1 MYFSFDKFNR
11 YEIPEMVLCNP
22 NFEELYVINPDTAP
36 KFTLRYN
43 AISELSFEIDS
54 VDDNGDE
61 VPYFGLITKNRVI
74 HVEGF
79 GYWVIDSAADSSE
92 GFASRKEVHCYSYE
106 YMLTMRNADIKA
118 GTYNFYDIA
127 TPDDTL
133 MDTILGRCPSWKIG
147 NTISSELIGKYRTF
161 DMPDT
166 TVYTFLTQ
174 DAAEAYEAVF
184 VFDNENLTINAYTA
198 SEAVTSTDIVFTWD
212 NLMKSVEIAET
223 DDPVITALDIYGAG
237 NLSIASINPL
247 GTPTIYRFDYFA
259 EQMSSELWK
268 SVKAWQDEI
277 DEQIQTDNDDDDGTS
292 YRGLLARKLELS
304 NKVIEVNSEIADG
317 LAMLDSGKQVQDVST
332 PYTMKDSSVKAV
344 NGDIETNDTG
354 IKGWIDTLTYD
365 QKKTMVLNATSYPVI
380 DLGFGVGETTVTP
393 GVEKYVQNIATDDGG
408 IAEALV
414 NIYLCEQF
422 IAAATQNKN
431 DFMEE
436 IAGLDTAI
444 SKKNENLSMAK
455 CFTKEQLL
463 ELDKFIFGSTY
474 TNEYF
479 VLSENYTFADMQ
491 EVARQLYEQGK
502 NALTR
507 ISQPNYNFSL
517 EAMNFLFM
525 KEYEHFALQ
534 CKLGCTVNAEIRED
548 EWVSPI
554 LLEMEID
561 FGDPDNFSMTW
572 GNRYRLQTAEWTWAE
587 LNNEVSKTSGVVSAN
602 FSDMIKPVRSGELDR
617 FAEFMNSA
625 LDTSRNAVLAGNNQS
640 MLIDS
645 HGILGRKEKE
655 DTVNEYEPEQIK
667 VLNNGIYLT
676 DDNWLNCAMAIGKVT
691 VGGIDK
697 FGVIADVLVGSML
710 IGNNLSIINENNSF
724 RIDGAGLLFGS
735 TEDNGRIRMNPS
747 SGFYMETKKG
757 DTWIPQISMD
767 LETGKVTISGELI
780 SIPDVEVDTVGGWDN
795 KDAAGLQKV
804 GTSDFARLGGNSY
817 AFSAGTISSSSET
830 AKFSVDY
837 DGTLNATDAT
847 ITGKITA
854 TAGAIGG
861 WNISDKNLVSNG
873 GSISAGDNF
882 SVTSDGV
889 LTAEGGSF
897 GGTLNSVS
905 GSFTN
910 LTATGSINF
919 RSGTMEIGYF
929 QGDAWID
936 FGGTAAISGGSGRI
950 DMVANSGVSIAECG
964 LTVGDRIE
972 CDDLYVGNYDSTES
986 NYIPNCR
993 IDTDNGHIYRTSH
1006 SNSSI
1011 RYKTDV
1017 RVADG
1022 WENIYNLEGVKH
1034 KYKDDASG
1042 RVMYGLIAE
1051 QVNNYMPELVEY
1063 VHDNN
1068 GNRYPDNVDYSRLVV
1083 PILCALQDLNRRVKE
1098 IENGAL

>member
-22 NFEELYVINPDTAP
+22 NFDELDVIVPSAAFKIIP
-36 KFTLRYN
+36 RFN
-43 AISELSFEIDS
+43 AISELSFEINS
-54 VDDNGDE
+54 GDD
-61 VPYFGLITKNRVI
+61 VPYFNLITKNRVI
-74 HVEGF
+74 HVDGF
-79 GYWVIDSAADSSE
+79 GYWVIDSAPVESE
-92 GFASRKEVHCYSYE
+92 GFIERKSVHCFSYE
-106 YMLTMRNADIKA
+106 YTLTMRNADIKA
-118 GTYNFYDIA
+118 GTYNFYDIIS
-127 TPDDTL
+127 PDDTL
-133 MDTILGRCPSWKIG
+133 MGTIQRRCPSWKIG
-147 NTISSELIGKYRTF
+147 KNISNELIGKYRTF

-166 TVYTFLTQ
+166 TVYNFLTQ
-174 DAAEAYEAVF
+174 EASEAYEAIF
-184 VFDNENLTINAYTA
+184 VFDNENLEINAYTA
-198 SEAVTSTDIVFTWD
+198 SEVITPTDIVFTWD

-247 GTPTIYRFDYFA
+247 GTATIYRFDYFA
-259 EQMSSELWK
+259 EQMTPALWTK
-268 SVKAWQDEI
+268 VKAWQDEI
-277 DEQIQTDNDDDDGTS
+277 DEQIQAGDYDADGTS

-332 PYTMKDSSVKAV
+332 PYTMAESSSNAVKD
-344 NGDIETNDTG
+344 
-354 IKGWIDTLTYD
+354 IKGWVDGLSYD
-365 QKKTMVLNATSYPVI
+365 QKRTMVLDATSYPVI
-380 DLGFGVGETTVTP
+380 NLGFGVDETAVTP
-393 GVEKYVQNIATDDGG
+393 GVEEYVKNIVVDDGG

-431 DFMEE
+431 ALMQE
-436 IAGLDTAI
+436 IAELDTAI
-444 SKKNENLSMAK
+444 SAKNESLSMAAY
-455 CFTKEQLL
+455 FTQEELL
-463 ELDKFIFGSTY
+463 ELDKFIFGTTY

-548 EWVSPI
+548 EWVSPV

-561 FGDPDNFSMTW
+561 YGDPDNFSMTW

-710 IGNNLSIINENNSF
+710 IGNNLSIMSESGNFSVDGGGMSFENVSENAKIFMNPEQGFHMQTNENGEW
-724 RIDGAGLLFGS
+724 IDKIAMDMATGS
-735 TEDNGRIRMNPS
+735 V
-747 SGFYMETKKG
+747 Y
-757 DTWIPQISMD
+757 
-767 LETGKVTISGELI
+767 ISGELI
-780 SIPDVEVDTVGGWDN
+780 SMPDMSVDTVGGWDN
-795 KDAAGLQKV
+795 EDAAGLQKV
-804 GTSDFARLGGNSY
+804 GSTNFARLGGNSY
-817 AFSAGTISSSSET
+817 AFSAGVISSSAET

-837 DGTLNATDAT
+837 NGKLNATDAT
-847 ITGKITA
+847 ITGTITA

-861 WNISDKNLVSNG
+861 WNISDNNLVSNG
-873 GSISAGDNF
+873 GSISAGSNF
-882 SVTSDGV
+882 SVTSAGV
-889 LTAEGGSF
+889 LTAESA
-897 GGTLNSVS
+897 TLTSATITGKV
-905 GSFTN
+905 
-910 LTATGSINF
+910 TATSGKIGGFTIDGNNLEGSYISLYPTTTGGKMELGDVTF
-919 RSGTMEIGYF
+919 TGSGGGLHIDRTVYVQDADIVIGYVS
-929 QGDAWID
+929 QSSEPSIVPY
-936 FGGTAAISGGSGRI
+936 GSGI
-950 DMVANSGVSIAECG
+950 GNVGVGNQYWDQVKANSHPTA
-964 LTVGDRIE
+964 
-972 CDDLYVGNYDSTES
+972 
-986 NYIPNCR
+986 
-993 IDTDNGHIYRTSH
+993 
-1006 SNSSI
+1006 SSI
-1011 RYKTDV
+1011 RYKKNILDITDEDV
-1017 RVADG
+1017 GDIDTIRPVTY
-1022 WENIYNLEGVKH
+1022 ELKN
-1034 KYKDDASG
+1034 KDDG
-1042 RVMYGLIAE
+1042 KRYPGFIAE
-1051 QVNNYMPELVEY
+1051 ELAETSPMFVSYDDEGLPESI
-1063 VHDNN
+1063 
-1068 GNRYPDNVDYSRLVV
+1068 DYSRIVVMLVHEIRKLRKRMV
-1083 PILCALQDLNRRVKE
+1083 ILEER
-1098 IENGAL
+1098 

>member
-22 NFEELYVINPDTAP
+22 NFDELAIIVPSAAFKIIPR
-36 KFTLRYN
+36 FN
-43 AISELSFEIDS
+43 AISELSFEIN
-54 VDDNGDE
+54 NGDD
-61 VPYFGLITKNRVI
+61 VPYFNLITKNRVI
-74 HVEGF
+74 HVDGF
-79 GYWVIDSAADSSE
+79 GYWVIDSASVESE
-92 GFASRKEVHCYSYE
+92 GFIERKSVHCFSYE
-106 YMLTMRNADIKA
+106 YTLTMRNADIKA

-133 MDTILGRCPSWKIG
+133 MGTIQRRCPSWKIG
-147 NTISSELIGKYRTF
+147 KNISNEFIGKYRTF

-166 TVYTFLTQ
+166 TVYNFLTQ
-174 DAAEAYEAVF
+174 EASEAYEAIF
-184 VFDNENLTINAYTA
+184 VFDNENLEINAYTA
-198 SEAVTSTDIVFTWD
+198 SEVITPTDIVFTWD

-259 EQMSSELWK
+259 EQMSSGLWDR
-268 SVKAWQDEI
+268 VKAWQDEI
-277 DEQIQTDNDDDDGTS
+277 DEQMTLPFWDKVEGWQDKIAEWIEESDDDVDDLS
-292 YRGLLARKLELS
+292 YRELLARKLGLSEYAIEL
-304 NKVIEVNSEIADG
+304 NSWIADG

-380 DLGFGVGETTVTP
+380 NFAEPADAIS
-393 GVEKYVQNIATDDGG
+393 KYVKVFDEEENKNDGG

-422 IAAATQNKN
+422 IAATTQNKN
-431 DFMEE
+431 TLMQR
-436 IAGLDTAI
+436 ITKLDTAI
-444 SKKNENLSMAK
+444 SSKNKDLSMAEY
-455 CFTKEQLL
+455 FTQEELL
-463 ELDKFIFGSTY
+463 ELDKFIFGTTY

-548 EWVSPI
+548 EWVSPV

-561 FGDPDNFSMTW
+561 YGNPDNFSMTW

-602 FSDMIKPVRSGELDR
+602 FSDMIKPVRSGDLDK

-645 HGILGRKEKE
+645 HGILGRKEIAA
-655 DTVNEYEPEQIK
+655 NEYEPEQIK

-710 IGNNLSIINENNSF
+710 IGNNLSIMSESGNFSVDGGGMSFENVSENAKIF
-724 RIDGAGLLFGS
+724 
-735 TEDNGRIRMNPS
+735 MNPS
-747 SGFYMETKKG
+747 QGFHMQANEDGKWVDK
-757 DTWIPQISMD
+757 IAMD
-767 LETGKVTISGELI
+767 MATGSVYISGELVSMPDIDI
-780 SIPDVEVDTVGGWDN
+780 SSIGGWDN
-795 KDAAGLQKV
+795 KDEEGLEKI
-804 GTSDFARLGGNSY
+804 GSANFARLGGNAY
-817 AFSAGTISSSSET
+817 AFSAGTDQAEPQFSVNYNGEFIANNGTFRGVIAATSGSLGSISSSGNNTTVAGDLKVTGSFQGAITPSNAGITDTSTRLVTSNGSKFGVMPYSTLDVKTDDGFSGTLVLYGTPSFDSGGNSGGAYYALIRKTSDTTVYIRADHSESAT
-830 AKFSVDY
+830 RYGKIDSNTWYVVNGTYGSTWFQISSVAGVSDEDNPGAVTYILTPGDFTPGWVNLDPSLPSVDY
-837 DGTLNATDAT
+837 VTNVPQ
-847 ITGKITA
+847 
-854 TAGAIGG
+854 G
-861 WNISDKNLVSNG
+861 W
-873 GSISAGDNF
+873 
-882 SVTSDGV
+882 
-889 LTAEGGSF
+889 
-897 GGTLNSVS
+897 
-905 GSFTN
+905 
-910 LTATGSINF
+910 
-919 RSGTMEIGYF
+919 
-929 QGDAWID
+929 
-936 FGGTAAISGGSGRI
+936 
-950 DMVANSGVSIAECG
+950 
-964 LTVGDRIE
+964 
-972 CDDLYVGNYDSTES
+972 
-986 NYIPNCR
+986 
-993 IDTDNGHIYRTSH
+993 
-1006 SNSSI
+1006 
-1011 RYKTDV
+1011 
-1017 RVADG
+1017 
-1022 WENIYNLEGVKH
+1022 
-1034 KYKDDASG
+1034 
-1042 RVMYGLIAE
+1042 
-1051 QVNNYMPELVEY
+1051 
-1063 VHDNN
+1063 
-1068 GNRYPDNVDYSRLVV
+1068 
-1083 PILCALQDLNRRVKE
+1083 
-1098 IENGAL
+1098 